1 MDRRCGWSYGRITEG
16 RKRNT
21 EVEVLPAVDLF
32 QESVSFLFVADAN
45 TGATSSSAAV
55 MCVVV
60 AQAQNLRARIN
71 EKHIFS

>member
-1 MDRRCGWSYGRITEG
+1 M
-16 RKRNT
+16 
-21 EVEVLPAVDLF
+21 LPAVDLF